1 MTALAQALISIRH
14 RPGRAFLT
22 ALGTAL
28 GIGTIVALLAVS
40 AGATQT
46 AGQFVHLGRSEL
58 GLFQK
63 DAADPTTSVL
73 PESLIT
79 RLRRQPWVT
88 DAMGLQLL
96 VNKVPRDPG
105 AIVFG
110 AKPDSFEVARMVF
123 TSGHGL
129 RSPNQIVIGDELAPQ
144 LHARVGQVLEVAHR
158 HLRVVGIYHIGVS
171 EQDSGAFIPL
181 ATAQAISGHIGE
193 VTSIVVKLA
202 PGTRPST
209 AQRLIKQRFP
219 GLLVIGDADEALR
232 AGANGQLIANVTR
245 VIVVLALLIGAIG
258 VMNTMLMSVVERRSE
273 FALRSAVG
281 WSGTQIASS
290 GPHRGPGR
298 QHHRR
303 RDRDRDRL
311 DRSNP
316 AGPRARRSSVRLARR
331 YRLGPRPGAADRNPD
346 RRARRHLSS
355 LASSPRLARP
365 RTGTAVTQPPAC
377 RRRPDCRGRA
387 RPRGCDLSRARPEPH
402 R

>member
-1 MTALAQALISIRH
+1 M
-14 RPGRAFLT
+14 
-22 ALGTAL
+22 
-28 GIGTIVALLAVS
+28 
-40 AGATQT
+40 
-46 AGQFVHLGRSEL
+46 HLGRSEL

-88 DAMGLQLL
+88 DTMGLQLL

-110 AKPDSFEVARMVF
+110 AKPDSFEVCPDGVHLWTR
-123 TSGHGL
+123 L

-193 VTSIVVKLA
+193 ATSIVVKLA
-202 PGTRPST
+202 PGTRSST

-232 AGANGQLIANVTR
+232 AGANGQLIANVDPR
-245 VIVVLALLIGAIG
+245 DRRPGAFDRRIG

-281 WSGTQIASS
+281 WSSTQIAGLVLTEGLVVSILGAAIGIVIGS
-290 GPHRGPGR
+290 IGAILLVDALGAAAFVSP
-298 QHHRR
+298 
-303 RDRDRDRL
+303 
-311 DRSNP
+311 
-316 AGPRARRSSVRLARR
+316 RR

-346 RRARRHLSS
+346 RRARRHLSG

>member
-1 MTALAQALISIRH
+1 MIALAQALTSIRH

-46 AGQFVHLGRSEL
+46 AGQFVHLGRSDL

-79 RLRRQPWVT
+79 RLRRQPWVA

-96 VNKVPRDPG
+96 VNKVHGEPG

-110 AKPDSFEVARMVF
+110 AKPDSFELNRMVF
-123 TSGHGL
+123 TSGHAL
-129 RSPNQIVIGDELAPQ
+129 TSPNQIVIGDELAPQ
-144 LHARVGQVLEVAHR
+144 LHVGVGDTLEVGQRHMRVA
-158 HLRVVGIYHIGVS
+158 GIYHIGVT
-171 EQDSGAFIPL
+171 EQDSGAFVPL
-181 ATAQAISGHIGE
+181 STAQAISGHPGE
-193 VTSIVVKLA
+193 VTSIVVKLG

-219 GLLVIGDADEALR
+219 GVLVIADADEALR
-232 AGANGQLIANVTR
+232 AGANGQLIQNVTN

-281 WSGTQIASS
+281 WSGTQIASLVLTEGLVVS
-290 GPHRGPGR
+290 I
-298 QHHRR
+298 
-303 RDRDRDRL
+303 L
-311 DRSNP
+311 
-316 AGPRARRSSVRLARR
+316 
-331 YRLGPRPGAADRNPD
+331 GAAIGIVIGSIGAILLVHALGAAAFVSPD
-346 RRARRHLSS
+346 V
-355 LASSPRLARP
+355 
-365 RTGTAVTQPPAC
+365 TGWVL
-377 RRRPDCRGRA
+377 GRA
-387 RPRGCDLSRARPEPH
+387 LLIGILIGVLGGIYPAWRAAHVSPARALAQQ
-402 R
+402 